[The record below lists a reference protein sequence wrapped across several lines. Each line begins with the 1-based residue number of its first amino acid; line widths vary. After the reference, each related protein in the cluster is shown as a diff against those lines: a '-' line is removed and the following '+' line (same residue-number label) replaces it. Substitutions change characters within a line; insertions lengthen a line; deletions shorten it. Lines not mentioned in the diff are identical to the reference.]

1 MNSTRKIIAGIA
13 AIASLGVATA
23 SFAQAPGYGPGPGF
37 HPGHGMGPG
46 AGMPGAGMGAPNFDL
61 SAMAEARLARIKAAL
76 TITAAQEG
84 AWGAFAAIVKQQA
97 EAMKVVRTAAIQE
110 AKTTVPER
118 MAQHILIAQQ
128 HVDNMKLLQPKVADL
143 YNMLTADQKAIAD
156 KLLGRMHRRHR
167 GPGF

>member
-13 AIASLGVATA
+13 AIASLGMATA
-23 SFAQAPGYGPGPGF
+23 TFAQAPGYGPGPGF

-46 AGMPGAGMGAPNFDL
+46 AGMPGAGMGAANFDM
-61 SAMAEARLARIKAAL
+61 SAMAEARLTKIKAAL
-76 TITAAQEG
+76 TITTAQEDE
-84 AWGAFAAIVKQQA
+84 WGAFAAIAKQQA
-97 EAMKVVRTAAIQE
+97 DAMKVVRTAAIQE

-118 MAQHILIAQQ
+118 LAQHILIAQQ

-143 YNMLTADQKAIAD
+143 YNVLTADQKASAD
-156 KLLGRMHRRHR
+156 KLLGKMHRRHR